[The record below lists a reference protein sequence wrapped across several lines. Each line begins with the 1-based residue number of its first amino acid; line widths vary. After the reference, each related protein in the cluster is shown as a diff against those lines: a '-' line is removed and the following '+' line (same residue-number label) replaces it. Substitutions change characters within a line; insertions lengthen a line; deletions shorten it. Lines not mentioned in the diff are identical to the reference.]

1 MGRHSKAAKLVG
13 GVRGGRALLDDDER
27 RRAIEAGERD
37 IDDGVGFL
45 RYGSARHGVDGR
57 VRRRVQGPFQG
68 RDRPRPGDER
78 HAGTGNPRRAPRRD
92 TRHRQTGEGRG
103 RRARPR
109 GTRVRDGA
117 PNPPHR
123 PRAAGHRNGPKP
135 GITRTKRRKPS
146 HYKDGTKI
154 KPLQHSCASSLG
166 YTSLEE
172 EDSILA
178 GENVNKHRDWRF
190 ELLRIIAMFLI
201 VATHFYAADNWSIH
215 TDPNLSRTWA
225 SAAHDSLAMF
235 GQIGV
240 SFFILI
246 SAYFLA
252 FNKKKPIPRLI
263 RLWIQIFI
271 YSAGI
276 FVIYALL
283 RRTPLIPTNLR
294 EEISPNMVLTSFF
307 PITFNAYWF
316 MSAFCVLILLAP
328 FITILFDQLSKR
340 QTLVLISIMFWMTFV
355 WKLLNPTNQYFTDV
369 IYLTTIFMIGSF
381 IRRYA
386 SEFPKIKIWHLF
398 ITIILG
404 FFVCISCTY
413 FIKSEAFLS
422 EYYNANILT
431 AGPGA
436 SPIIPVIIAT
446 VIFIRIVQREQ
457 KQAPKL
463 LANFILC
470 VSPATFGVYLIHEN
484 FLFKQILWH
493 YIFLIPESSGSL
505 KIIISIF
512 IIILLYAALMTLSWI
527 ILNVLINPLTRKL
540 IHR

>member
-1 MGRHSKAAKLVG
+1 
-13 GVRGGRALLDDDER
+13 
-27 RRAIEAGERD
+27 
-37 IDDGVGFL
+37 
-45 RYGSARHGVDGR
+45 
-57 VRRRVQGPFQG
+57 
-68 RDRPRPGDER
+68 
-78 HAGTGNPRRAPRRD
+78 
-92 TRHRQTGEGRG
+92 
-103 RRARPR
+103 
-109 GTRVRDGA
+109 
-117 PNPPHR
+117 
-123 PRAAGHRNGPKP
+123 
-135 GITRTKRRKPS
+135 
-146 HYKDGTKI
+146 
-154 KPLQHSCASSLG
+154 
-166 YTSLEE
+166 
-172 EDSILA
+172 
-178 GENVNKHRDWRF
+178 
-190 ELLRIIAMFLI
+190 
-201 VATHFYAADNWSIH
+201 
-215 TDPNLSRTWA
+215 
-225 SAAHDSLAMF
+225 
-235 GQIGV
+235 
-240 SFFILI
+240 
-246 SAYFLA
+246 
-252 FNKKKPIPRLI
+252 
-263 RLWIQIFI
+263 
-271 YSAGI
+271 
-276 FVIYALL
+276 
-283 RRTPLIPTNLR
+283 
-294 EEISPNMVLTSFF
+294 MVLTSFF

-381 IRRYA
+381 IRRYI
-386 SEFPKIKIWHLF
+386 SEFPKIKIWHLL

-404 FFVCISCTY
+404 FIVCISCTY

-422 EYYNANILT
+422 EYGYNANILT

-446 VIFIRIVQREQ
+446 VIFIWIVQREQ

-463 LANFILC
+463 LVNFILC

-493 YIFLIPESSGSL
+493 YIFLIPESSGFL

>member
-1 MGRHSKAAKLVG
+1 M
-13 GVRGGRALLDDDER
+13 
-27 RRAIEAGERD
+27 
-37 IDDGVGFL
+37 
-45 RYGSARHGVDGR
+45 
-57 VRRRVQGPFQG
+57 
-68 RDRPRPGDER
+68 
-78 HAGTGNPRRAPRRD
+78 
-92 TRHRQTGEGRG
+92 
-103 RRARPR
+103 
-109 GTRVRDGA
+109 
-117 PNPPHR
+117 
-123 PRAAGHRNGPKP
+123 
-135 GITRTKRRKPS
+135 RTKRRKPP

-252 FNKKKPIPRLI
+252 FNKKNPIPRLI

-276 FVIYALL
+276 FVVYALL

-381 IRRYA
+381 IRRYI
-386 SEFPKIKIWHLF
+386 SEFPKIKIWHLL

-422 EYYNANILT
+422 EYGYNANILT

-446 VIFIRIVQREQ
+446 VIFIWIVQREQ

>member
-1 MGRHSKAAKLVG
+1 M
-13 GVRGGRALLDDDER
+13 
-27 RRAIEAGERD
+27 
-37 IDDGVGFL
+37 
-45 RYGSARHGVDGR
+45 
-57 VRRRVQGPFQG
+57 
-68 RDRPRPGDER
+68 
-78 HAGTGNPRRAPRRD
+78 
-92 TRHRQTGEGRG
+92 
-103 RRARPR
+103 
-109 GTRVRDGA
+109 
-117 PNPPHR
+117 
-123 PRAAGHRNGPKP
+123 
-135 GITRTKRRKPS
+135 
-146 HYKDGTKI
+146 
-154 KPLQHSCASSLG
+154 
-166 YTSLEE
+166 
-172 EDSILA
+172 
-178 GENVNKHRDWRF
+178 NKHRDWRF

-252 FNKKKPIPRLI
+252 FNKKNPVPRLI

-381 IRRYA
+381 IRRYI
-386 SEFPKIKIWHLF
+386 SEFPKIKIWHLL

-404 FFVCISCTY
+404 FIVCISCTY

-422 EYYNANILT
+422 EYGYNANILT
-431 AGPGA
+431 ARPGA

-446 VIFIRIVQREQ
+446 VIFIWIVQREQ

-463 LANFILC
+463 LVNFILC

-493 YIFLIPESSGSL
+493 YIFLIPESSGFL